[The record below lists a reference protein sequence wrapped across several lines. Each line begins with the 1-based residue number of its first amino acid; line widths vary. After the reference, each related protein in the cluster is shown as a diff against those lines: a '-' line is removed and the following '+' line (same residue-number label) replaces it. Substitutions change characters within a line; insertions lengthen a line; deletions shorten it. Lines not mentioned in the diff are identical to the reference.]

1 MRKLLASIALT
12 LVACGGSPTPAPK
25 PADPTATP
33 TAAPGVLE
41 VGEIT
46 VFDGADAML
55 KIHADGSTEMGNKS
69 NGAVGWKAG
78 PTIKTDGTFVASG
91 EPKIQVTAD
100 GKVMNLKTNQPMP
113 VIVTADT
120 ATITEGGKSVTI
132 GLGAD
137 GAMTLT
143 GGEKQPDKMPHVQGA
158 DTAGKRRSVLVFMA
172 MMLTSDD
179 DHAVST
185 PMSSS
190 TPPAP

>member
-1 MRKLLASIALT
+1 MRKLLVSIVLM
-12 LVACGGSPTPAPK
+12 LVGCGGTPTPPPVAPT
-25 PADPTATP
+25 PTPTAT
-33 TAAPGVLE
+33 AGVLE

-46 VFDGADAML
+46 VFDGADAVL
-55 KIHADGSTEMGNKS
+55 KIHADGSTEMGGKS
-69 NGAVGWKAG
+69 MGAVAWKPG

-91 EPKIQVTAD
+91 DPKIQVTAD
-100 GKVMNLKTNQPMP
+100 GKVMNLKNNQPMP
-113 VIVTADT
+113 VTVTGDT
-120 ATITEGGKSVTI
+120 ATITEGGKSMTI

-137 GAMTLT
+137 GTMTLT

-158 DTAGKRRSVLVFMA
+158 DTAGKRRTVLVFMA

-179 DHAVST
+179 AHAVST